1 MAEQLDVYRDW
12 LGIKETARPLNYYQL
27 LRVKQF
33 EDSTAK
39 IREHYRKMNGHVR
52 KYATGDYAEQSQELL
67 NELAKAMLCLTD
79 NQRKRE
85 YDASLGRKVEAEGRR
100 RTFEEVLLGDKVIDR
115 EQLDRARRFADAVN
129 LDLRDAV
136 LQQKMADPDVVLLA
150 YAESEGLPYIDL
162 DDVGIDE
169 SLVPRIPPATARQ
182 QSCVPVMI
190 DNDQLLVASPRPLV
204 PDIEED
210 LRLRFEM
217 PVRTVLCTPAKIN
230 EAVAKYYPRDATY
243 IPPAATTKG
252 QKEKKKKTAKPA
264 REKKPRDRDE
274 KIKRSAML
282 ALIGFNITVVLIM
295 VLLALLGSDMGYFGR
310 AVLAV
315 GLGLVVGAITFAAV
329 FKLNL

>member
-1 MAEQLDVYRDW
+1 MTEQLDVYRDW
-12 LGIKETARPLNYYQL
+12 LGIQETARPLNYYQL

-33 EDSTAK
+33 EDSAAK

-52 KYATGDYAEQSQELL
+52 KYGTGDYAQQSQELL

-79 NQRKRE
+79 TQRKRE

-100 RTFEEVLLGDKVIDR
+100 RTFEEILLGDKVIDR
-115 EQLDRARRFADAVN
+115 DGLDRARRFADAVN

-162 DDVGIDE
+162 DDVGVDE
-169 SLVPRIPPATARQ
+169 SLVPRVPPATARQ

-190 DNDQLLVASPRPLV
+190 DNEQLLMASPRPLV

-217 PVRTVLCTPAKIN
+217 PVRTVLCTPAQIN

-243 IPPAATTKG
+243 IPPAPTT
-252 QKEKKKKTAKPA
+252 KEKKETKKKAKPA
-264 REKKPRDRDE
+264 REKVHRDRDE
-274 KIKRSAML
+274 KVKRSAML
-282 ALIGFNITVVLIM
+282 GLIGFNITVVLIM
-295 VLLALLGSDMGYFGR
+295 VLLAVLGSDMGYLGR

-315 GLGLVVGAITFAAV
+315 GLGLLVGAITYAAV
-329 FKLNL
+329 YKLDL